1 MNSYGRVYAHV
12 AATSVIAT
20 AIVLDSTG
28 NLEREDSLTGVVWVR
43 EINPLKIRMSL
54 HDFHR

>member
-28 NLEREDSLTGVVWVR
+28 NLEREHSLAGVVWVR
-43 EINPLKIRMSL
+43 EINPLKIRESS
-54 HDFHR
+54 